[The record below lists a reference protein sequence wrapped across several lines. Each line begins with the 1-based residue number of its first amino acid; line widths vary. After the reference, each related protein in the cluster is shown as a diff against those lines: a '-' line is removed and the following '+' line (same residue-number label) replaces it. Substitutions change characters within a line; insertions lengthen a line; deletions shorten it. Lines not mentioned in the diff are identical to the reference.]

1 MAALVADYSSSES
14 EGETECGSGERASRT
29 GSTESG
35 LEAPPAEESGTEER
49 CSEGGGPQE
58 RAEEGTS
65 NPMKLPPP
73 ELEGGL
79 SQTPGVFANPFAQER
94 RQRLSLLEKHVR
106 LTAGVRTEE
115 AGGGSKICLAYRKD
129 GRCRYGSNCKFAHDS
144 DLPDYRPGPAG
155 SPSQEN
161 GEVPMGKSGRKRP
174 GLSAIPTPPKRIVK
188 NYWIQHAKE
197 GPGLL

>member
-14 EGETECGSGERASRT
+14 EGETETEDRVASLRT
-29 GSTESG
+29 GSSEASVQEPQAAESRN
-35 LEAPPAEESGTEER
+35 EEQRGD
-49 CSEGGGPQE
+49 GPQDQ
-58 RAEEGTS
+58 ADEGTS
-65 NPMKLPPP
+65 TPLKLPPP

-79 SQTPGVFANPFAQER
+79 GQAPGVFTNPFAQEQ

-129 GRCRYGSNCKFAHDS
+129 GRCRYGSNCRFAHDS
-144 DLPDYRPGPAG
+144 DLPDYRPGPA
-155 SPSQEN
+155 STSTQEN
-161 GEVPMGKSGRKRP
+161 SEEPPSKSGKRRP
-174 GLSAIPTPPKRIVK
+174 GLSPTLVPPKRSMK
-188 NYWIQHAKE
+188 NYWVQRAKE